1 MPYVS
6 NQGVRIHYE
15 VEGSGTPLVLHHGTM
30 GSYESWK
37 DFGYVD
43 ALKGDHQLIL
53 VDARGHGASDKP
65 HEPAKYDLALRAA
78 DVTSVLD
85 DLQIRKADYFGYSMG
100 GWIGFGLA
108 KYAPSR
114 FNSLIL
120 GGAHPYAE
128 NMQAFRDLMPRDTK
142 AFLAMIE
149 SVWGA
154 YITPSMRSRAL
165 ANDLEALLALT
176 QDRSTMEE
184 IPPTMTM
191 PRLLFVGEAD
201 PRLPNVQEC
210 MKHLPNG
217 TFFSLPEC
225 SHVVSFARSNLVLP
239 HIRTFLDKVRS

>member
-43 ALKGDHQLIL
+43 ALKGDHQ
-53 VDARGHGASDKP
+53 
-65 HEPAKYDLALRAA
+65 
-78 DVTSVLD
+78 
-85 DLQIRKADYFGYSMG
+85 
-100 GWIGFGLA
+100 
-108 KYAPSR
+108 
-114 FNSLIL
+114 
-120 GGAHPYAE
+120 
-128 NMQAFRDLMPRDTK
+128 
-142 AFLAMIE
+142 
-149 SVWGA
+149 
-154 YITPSMRSRAL
+154 MRSRAL

-201 PRLPNVQEC
+201 PRSVSYT
-210 MKHLPNG
+210 HLDVYKRQVPS
-217 TFFSLPEC
+217 TPA
-225 SHVVSFARSNLVLP
+225 VTTRSWP
-239 HIRTFLDKVRS
+239 